1 MASAKAKNN
10 KIELKMGMSLKL
22 SLSLGAIATVLLLS
36 SIITVMEYTKMSRYV
51 SEGISKD
58 INSINVARQ
67 LSDVANEY
75 NLDILALIGNEPS
88 NEPGSDGAVGSALPD
103 FDADSF
109 LEKCDRLRSALK
121 ESNSSTLA
129 LADSVEYSFAAYM
142 LTSLEFKEVYSSDFI
157 DTREWYF
164 DRLQPRYQRLRRSI
178 DLLSQAIY
186 EKLNNK
192 SEDFDSGYYRS
203 IMPGI
208 VTAGVG
214 LVLVLMLLFFLQ
226 FYYVKPL
233 NRIAAALKLHSTQ
246 NRKYTVD
253 FEGDDQLKQI
263 NDGIRALSEENDQL
277 RRRIT
282 ALKAG
287 AKSE

>member
-36 SIITVMEYTKMSRYV
+36 SIITVMEYSKMSRYV

-226 FYYVKPL
+226 FYYVRPL

-263 NDGIRALSEENDQL
+263 NDGIRSLSEDNDQL

>member
-1 MASAKAKNN
+1 
-10 KIELKMGMSLKL
+10 
-22 SLSLGAIATVLLLS
+22 
-36 SIITVMEYTKMSRYV
+36 MEYSKMSRYV
-51 SEGISKD
+51 SDGISKD

-75 NLDILALIGNEPS
+75 NLDLLALSGD
-88 NEPGSDGAVGSALPD
+88 GSGQQMPL
-103 FDADSF
+103 FDAESF
-109 LEKCDRLRSALK
+109 MDKCDRLRTALK
-121 ESNSSTLA
+121 ESNASTLA
-129 LADSVEYSFAAYM
+129 LADSVEYSYAAYM
-142 LTSLEFKEVYSSDFI
+142 LTSLELPEVYSSDFI

-164 DRLQPRYQRLRRSI
+164 NRLQPRYQRLRRSI

-186 EKLNNK
+186 ENLSNK

-233 NRIAAALKLHSTQ
+233 YRIAAALKRHSTQ
-246 NRKYTVD
+246 NRKYNVD
-253 FEGDDQLKQI
+253 FEGDDQIKQI
-263 NDGIRALSEENDQL
+263 NDGIRELAEENDQL

-282 ALKAG
+282 ALKSG
-287 AKSE
+287 SKTE

>member
-51 SEGISKD
+51 SEGLSKD

-226 FYYVKPL
+226 FYYVRPL

-253 FEGDDQLKQI
+253 FDGDDQLKQI
-263 NDGIRALSEENDQL
+263 NDGIRSLSEDNDQL

>member
-253 FEGDDQLKQI
+253 FDGDDQLKQI
-263 NDGIRALSEENDQL
+263 NDGIRSLSEDNDQL

>member
-1 MASAKAKNN
+1 MASAKAKKN

-75 NLDILALIGNEPS
+75 NLDILALIGNEPG
-88 NEPGSDGAVGSALPD
+88 NDGAVGTALPD

-164 DRLQPRYQRLRRSI
+164 GRLQPRYQRLRRSI

-186 EKLNNK
+186 EKLDNK

-226 FYYVKPL
+226 FYYVRPL

-263 NDGIRALSEENDQL
+263 NDGIRALSEDNDQL

>member
-109 LEKCDRLRSALK
+109 LDKCDRLRSALK

-226 FYYVKPL
+226 FYYVRPL

-263 NDGIRALSEENDQL
+263 NDGIRSLSEDNDQL

>member
-1 MASAKAKNN
+1 MSFAKAKNN

-226 FYYVKPL
+226 FYYVRPL

-263 NDGIRALSEENDQL
+263 NDGIRSLSEDNDQL

>member
-263 NDGIRALSEENDQL
+263 NDGIRSLSEDNDQL

>member
-88 NEPGSDGAVGSALPD
+88 NEPGDGAVGTALPD

-109 LEKCDRLRSALK
+109 LDKCDRLRSALK

-226 FYYVKPL
+226 FYYVRPL

-263 NDGIRALSEENDQL
+263 NDGIRSLSEDNDQL

>member
-1 MASAKAKNN
+1 MASAKAK
-10 KIELKMGMSLKL
+10 KTKKELKLGMSPKL

-36 SIITVMEYTKMSRYV
+36 SVISVMEYSKMSSYV

-75 NLDILALIGNEPS
+75 NLDLLALIGD
-88 NEPGSDGAVGSALPD
+88 GSGQQMPR
-103 FDADSF
+103 FDAESF
-109 LEKCDRLRSALK
+109 MDKCDNLRSALK
-121 ESNSSTLA
+121 ESNGSTLA
-129 LADSVEYSFAAYM
+129 LADSVEYSYAAYM
-142 LTSLEFKEVYSSDFI
+142 LTSLELPEVYSSDFI

-164 DRLQPRYQRLRRSI
+164 NRLQPRYQRLRRSI

-186 EKLNNK
+186 ENLRGK

-233 NRIAAALKLHSTQ
+233 YRIAAALKRHSTQ
-246 NRKYTVD
+246 NRKYNVD
-253 FEGDDQLKQI
+253 FEGDDQIKQI
-263 NDGIRALSEENDQL
+263 NDGIRELAEENDQL

-282 ALKAG
+282 ALKSG
-287 AKSE
+287 SKSE

>member
-214 LVLVLMLLFFLQ
+214 LVLVLMLLFFLP
-226 FYYVKPL
+226 FYYVRPL

-263 NDGIRALSEENDQL
+263 NDGIRSLSEDNDQL

>member
-226 FYYVKPL
+226 FYYVRPL

-263 NDGIRALSEENDQL
+263 NDGIRSLSEDNDQL

>member
-75 NLDILALIGNEPS
+75 NLDILALSGNEPS

-226 FYYVKPL
+226 FYYVRPL

-263 NDGIRALSEENDQL
+263 NDGIRSLSEDNDQL

>member
-226 FYYVKPL
+226 FYYVRPL

-246 NRKYTVD
+246 NRKYNVD

-263 NDGIRALSEENDQL
+263 NDGIRSLSEDNDQL

>member
-75 NLDILALIGNEPS
+75 NLDILALIGNETS

-226 FYYVKPL
+226 FYYVRPL

-263 NDGIRALSEENDQL
+263 NDGIRSLSEDNDQL

>member
-1 MASAKAKNN
+1 MAGAKAIKV
-10 KIELKMGMSLKL
+10 KKDRKMGMGFKL
-22 SLSLGAIATVLLLS
+22 SLSLGSIAMVLLLS
-36 SIITVMEYTKMSRYV
+36 SIISVMEYTKMSSYV
-51 SEGISKD
+51 SEGISRD

-75 NLDILALIGNEPS
+75 NLDILALIG
-88 NEPGSDGAVGSALPD
+88 DGNDRQMPK
-103 FDADSF
+103 FDAESF
-109 LEKCDRLRSALK
+109 MDKCDNLRSVLK
-121 ESNSSTLA
+121 ESSASSA
-129 LADSVEYSFAAYM
+129 LADSVEYSYAAYM
-142 LTSLEFKEVYSSDFI
+142 LTSLELPEVYSSDFI
-157 DTREWYF
+157 DSRQWYF
-164 DRLQPRYQRLRRSI
+164 NRLQPRYQRLQRSI
-178 DLLSQAIY
+178 DILSQAIY
-186 EKLNNK
+186 ERLNNK

-233 NRIAAALKLHSTQ
+233 SRMSEALKSHSGM
-246 NRKYTVD
+246 NRKYTLE

-263 NDGIRALSEENDQL
+263 NEGIRELTEENDQL

-282 ALKAG
+282 VLKS
-287 AKSE
+287 KNE

>member
-233 NRIAAALKLHSTQ
+233 NRIAMARKLHSVQ
-246 NRKYTVD
+246 SRKYTVE

-263 NDGIRALSEENDQL
+263 NDGIRSLSEDNDQL

>member
-75 NLDILALIGNEPS
+75 NLDILALIGE
-88 NEPGSDGAVGSALPD
+88 EPGDGAVGTALPD

-109 LEKCDRLRSALK
+109 LDKCDRLRSALK

-226 FYYVKPL
+226 FYYVRPL

-263 NDGIRALSEENDQL
+263 NDGIRSLSEDNDQL

>member
-88 NEPGSDGAVGSALPD
+88 NELSNSLPD

-109 LEKCDRLRSALK
+109 LDKCDRLRSALK

-233 NRIAAALKLHSTQ
+233 NRIATALKLHSIQ
-246 NRKYTVD
+246 SRKYTVD

-263 NDGIRALSEENDQL
+263 NDGIRSLSEDNDQL

>member
-142 LTSLEFKEVYSSDFI
+142 LTSLEFKEVYSSDSI

-226 FYYVKPL
+226 FYYVRPL

-263 NDGIRALSEENDQL
+263 NDGIRSLSEDNDQL

>member
-1 MASAKAKNN
+1 MASAKAK
-10 KIELKMGMSLKL
+10 KSKKELKLGISPKL

-36 SIITVMEYTKMSRYV
+36 SVISVMEYTKMSRYV

-233 NRIAAALKLHSTQ
+233 NRIATALKLHSIQ
-246 NRKYTVD
+246 SRKYTVD

-263 NDGIRALSEENDQL
+263 NDGIRSLSEDNDQL